1 LENWTRKAQ
10 SQSIV
15 STRNQSVHGP
25 WVEKHRARWYVIR
38 IPERFGKLRTG
49 RTSRC
54 NEWLLEAAWGL
65 AVSLWPTDTRI
76 MVKET
81 VHKRRSLKRK
91 FDDQEEAVEEE
102 GDDAKRQKGSEQG
115 RGDEGRKDN
124 QHTGKISGLAT
135 PLVIDYQ
142 DVAMTEEAS
151 GDGLCDEL
159 IRKAWFDF
167 DRPCS
172 DTVTS
177 RMGEIL
183 QLEHGLQS
191 KPSKDLLD
199 SMRAHG
205 KVMAFV
211 EGQELFNQED
221 WKSWVHDNRAT
232 SESPRERRGLG
243 NLVEVLQKA
252 SLFYKESIAVYTRVH
267 NNLEK
272 MEEEKAKEGVGEKD
286 GQF

>member
-1 LENWTRKAQ
+1 
-10 SQSIV
+10 
-15 STRNQSVHGP
+15 
-25 WVEKHRARWYVIR
+25 
-38 IPERFGKLRTG
+38 
-49 RTSRC
+49 
-54 NEWLLEAAWGL
+54 
-65 AVSLWPTDTRI
+65 
-76 MVKET
+76 
-81 VHKRRSLKRK
+81 
-91 FDDQEEAVEEE
+91 
-102 GDDAKRQKGSEQG
+102 
-115 RGDEGRKDN
+115 
-124 QHTGKISGLAT
+124 
-135 PLVIDYQ
+135 VIDYQ

-177 RMGEIL
+177 RMGKIL

-211 EGQELFNQED
+211 EGQEVFNQED
-221 WKSWVHDNRAT
+221 WKSWVHDNRAK